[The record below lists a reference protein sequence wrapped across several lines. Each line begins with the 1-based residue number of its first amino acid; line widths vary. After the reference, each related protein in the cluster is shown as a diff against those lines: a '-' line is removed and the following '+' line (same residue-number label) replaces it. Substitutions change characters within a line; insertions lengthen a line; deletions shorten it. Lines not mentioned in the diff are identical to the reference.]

1 MPPNQVIQSLLA
13 AGTREAEEEQR
24 GEARQAA
31 RLAWLRE
38 TFAAMIAAQERVGEA
53 WDRIFDALP
62 DDLDDEEL
70 EAMNLPDPPEQ
81 AEVDAL
87 YEQIEAARERDVWP
101 ESLYW
106 GNV

>member
-1 MPPNQVIQSLLA
+1 MPPNQTIHALLA

-24 GEARQAA
+24 AASRQAA

-53 WDRIFDALP
+53 WDRIFDTLP

-81 AEVDAL
+81 AEVDAF
-87 YEQIEAARERDVWP
+87 YEKIEAARERDVWP
-101 ESLYW
+101 REFYW
-106 GNV
+106 RDV

>member
-1 MPPNQVIQSLLA
+1 MQ
-13 AGTREAEEEQR
+13 EAEEEQSCH
-24 GEARQAA
+24 ARQAA

-38 TFAAMIAAQERVGEA
+38 TFAAMLAAQDRVGEA
-53 WDRIFDALP
+53 WAGIFDTLP

-87 YEQIEAARERDVWP
+87 YKQIEAARDKGRWP
-101 ESLYW
+101 KELYW
-106 GNV
+106 SV